1 MTVTLRVVLDQL
13 VAPTSRDL
21 AEASASLTEALIAT
35 APRGCDVAAIV
46 PAPGLADDQTIEGL
60 SSETRLAVRRR
71 ELAASW
77 QLGVAPGI
85 GKGSSTPRRRWPR
98 WSGTT
103 GSTRRIRSS

>member
-35 APRGCDVAAIV
+35 APRGCDVGAIV
-46 PAPGLADDQTIEGL
+46 PSPGIADDEAIAGL
-60 SSETRLAVRRR
+60 SSETRLSMRRR

-77 QLGVAPGI
+77 QLGWLPA
-85 GKGSSTPRRRWPR
+85 SARDS
-98 WSGTT
+98 
-103 GSTRRIRSS
+103 STRRPRWRRSCATIA